1 MSSIDQIKPLL
12 IVAVMLIGL
21 VALLA
26 ALRRT
31 GVTLKSAGGADDAD
45 RLDPDSLLER
55 NASPARSNI
64 APRMASANGAD
75 WTREPNGAWQRVD
88 EGAIPPIEYPPGE

>member
-12 IVAVMLIGL
+12 IVVVALIGL
-21 VALLA
+21 VSLLA
-26 ALRRT
+26 ALRRA
-31 GVTLKSAGGADDAD
+31 GVTLKSAGGADAD
-45 RLDPDSLLER
+45 RLDPDSLLEC

>member
-12 IVAVMLIGL
+12 IVAVVVIGL
-21 VALLA
+21 VSLLA
-26 ALRRT
+26 ALRRN
-31 GVTLKSAGGADDAD
+31 GVTLKSAGGADAD
-45 RLDPDSLLER
+45 RLDADSLLER

-64 APRMASANGAD
+64 APRTASAHGAD
-75 WTREPNGAWQRVD
+75 WTRQPNGAWQRVD

>member
-12 IVAVMLIGL
+12 MVAVALIGL

-26 ALRRT
+26 ALRRN
-31 GVTLKSAGGADDAD
+31 GVTLKLVAGAG
-45 RLDPDSLLER
+45 RLDPGSLLA
-55 NASPARSNI
+55 NG
-64 APRMASANGAD
+64 APLPRVASANGAD